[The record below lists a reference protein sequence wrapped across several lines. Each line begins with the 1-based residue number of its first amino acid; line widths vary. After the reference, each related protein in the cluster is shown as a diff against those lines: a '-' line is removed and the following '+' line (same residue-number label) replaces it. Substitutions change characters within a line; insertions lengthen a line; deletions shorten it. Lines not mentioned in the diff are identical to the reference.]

1 MEAEPQLD
9 GPEYMQLMADMEQSF
24 LDAMLQDEAAYLSQ
38 LEAQEVNS
46 LVRPSHACLR
56 QLMVEQFVIE

>member
-1 MEAEPQLD
+1 
-9 GPEYMQLMADMEQSF
+9 MQLMADMEQSF

-46 LVRPSHACLR
+46 LVRPFLACLR
-56 QLMVEQFVIE
+56 QLMVGQFVIE